1 MDTKSKNINEESIF
15 QEEIK
20 KSNKRKS
27 RSGNIFKKYIVVLLT
42 FISIACTILSLR
54 EIKANI
60 RYIIPGGIYLNGD
73 LSNNISDYINLVKD
87 YSIYYKSLEYA
98 SDNNNITQNDI
109 DICKAELVDKVNKE
123 YENYRNDKY
132 NDESFSKL
140 TYEEQQKILSEEKEK
155 ITEKYTLNDEEMKE
169 YILNRKVNSAS
180 DLNNK
185 IKSYVNLNFRAYDK
199 LKDIWIGGEKIDS
212 NNIIKNSK
220 YFEEINIDYNGNV
233 IEKIYVDGKEIN
245 NNIISK
251 LIYYNKYSYHTYY
264 DRYEPNNIYAYDY
277 NEKQSIS
284 IYIWMPQ
291 EIKKGDVVY
300 ENLKRVEININR
312 FYLSCGSFILFII
325 LAILCLVSLS
335 KNKSKINIIEDIVN
349 KIKVWPIE
357 AKVGI
362 GILGWISW
370 NTTYIYYNA
379 NNYIRRLNLISVIW
393 TSLALLIY
401 YVLIRVI
408 IINYNERTL
417 FKNNITIKCWNY
429 LSEIMTRSSLIKTFL
444 IMSGLY
450 VISGLLLFVVSAIL
464 NIFPIGILIG
474 IILTIIY
481 IVIFIKE
488 LIYLDK
494 IIIGSKAATE
504 GKLNCNIEEK
514 GRGHLRELAHDI
526 NNIRDGL
533 RKSIESE
540 MKSENM
546 KTELITNVSHDL
558 KTPLTSIINYI
569 DLLKRENIESETA
582 KDYINILDK
591 KSQRLKVLI
600 DDLFEASKATSG
612 AMELNI
618 TKIDIVQLLKQ
629 SLGENDERFKNSNL
643 SVKLDIPDTKI
654 FINGDGQRLYRVFEN
669 LISNIVKYSL
679 SNTRVYIQ
687 MYVDDENK
695 VVIIMRNISAYELD
709 FCANEITN
717 RFKRGDSSRSTEGS
731 GLGLAI
737 AKSIVELHGGKF
749 NIEVDG
755 DLFKSIIKLNQ

>member
-42 FISIACTILSLR
+42 FISIACAILSLR

-220 YFEEINIDYNGNV
+220 YFKEINIDYNGNV

-312 FYLSCGSFILFII
+312 FYLSCGGFIMFII

-450 VISGLLLFVVSAIL
+450 VISGLLLFVVSGIL
-464 NIFPIGILIG
+464 SIFPIGILIG

-755 DLFKSIIKLNQ
+755 DLFKSIIRLNQ

>member
-42 FISIACTILSLR
+42 FISIACAILSLR

-132 NDESFSKL
+132 NEESFSNL

-220 YFEEINIDYNGNV
+220 YFKEINIDYNGNV

-312 FYLSCGSFILFII
+312 FYLSCGSFIMFII

-370 NTTYIYYNA
+370 NTTFVYYNA

-408 IINYNERTL
+408 IINYNERNL
-417 FKNNITIKCWNY
+417 FKKNITIKCWNY

-540 MKSENM
+540 IKSENM

>member
-42 FISIACTILSLR
+42 FISIACAILSLR

-132 NDESFSKL
+132 NEESFSNL

-169 YILNRKVNSAS
+169 YILNRKGNSAS

-220 YFEEINIDYNGNV
+220 YFKEINIDYNGNV

-251 LIYYNKYSYHTYY
+251 LIYYNKYSYYTYY

-300 ENLKRVEININR
+300 ENLKKVEININR

-370 NTTYIYYNA
+370 NTTYVYYNA

-408 IINYNERTL
+408 IINYNERNL
-417 FKNNITIKCWNY
+417 FKKNITIKCWNY

-540 MKSENM
+540 IKSENM

-717 RFKRGDSSRSTEGS
+717 RFKRGDSSRSTDGS

>member
-42 FISIACTILSLR
+42 FISIACAILSLR

-132 NDESFSKL
+132 NEESFSNL

-169 YILNRKVNSAS
+169 YILNRKGNSAS

-220 YFEEINIDYNGNV
+220 YFKEINIDYNGNV

-312 FYLSCGSFILFII
+312 FYLSCGSFIMFII

-450 VISGLLLFVVSAIL
+450 VISGLLLFVVSGIL
-464 NIFPIGILIG
+464 SIFPIGILIG
-474 IILTIIY
+474 VILTIIY

-755 DLFKSIIKLNQ
+755 DLFKSIIRLNQ

>member
-42 FISIACTILSLR
+42 FISIACAILSLR

-132 NDESFSKL
+132 NEESFSNL

-220 YFEEINIDYNGNV
+220 YFKEINIDYNGNV

-312 FYLSCGSFILFII
+312 FYLSCGSFIMFII

-408 IINYNERTL
+408 IINYNERNL
-417 FKNNITIKCWNY
+417 FKKNITIKCWNY

-540 MKSENM
+540 IKSENM

-717 RFKRGDSSRSTEGS
+717 RFKRGDSSRSTDGS

>member
-42 FISIACTILSLR
+42 FISIACAILSLR

-109 DICKAELVDKVNKE
+109 DICKAELVDKVNKK

-199 LKDIWIGGEKIDS
+199 LKDIWIGGEKIYS

-220 YFEEINIDYNGNV
+220 YFKEINIDYNGNV

-312 FYLSCGSFILFII
+312 FYLSCGSFIMFII

-370 NTTYIYYNA
+370 NTTFVYYNA

-408 IINYNERTL
+408 IINYNERNL
-417 FKNNITIKCWNY
+417 FKKNITIKCWNY
-429 LSEIMTRSSLIKTFL
+429 LSEIMTRSSIIKTFL

>member
-42 FISIACTILSLR
+42 FISIACAILSLR

-132 NDESFSKL
+132 NEESFSNL

-169 YILNRKVNSAS
+169 YILNRKGNSAS

-251 LIYYNKYSYHTYY
+251 LIYYNKYSYYTYY

-300 ENLKRVEININR
+300 ENLKKVEININR
-312 FYLSCGSFILFII
+312 FYLNCGSFILFII

-370 NTTYIYYNA
+370 NTTFVYYNA

-408 IINYNERTL
+408 IINYNERNL
-417 FKNNITIKCWNY
+417 FKKNITIKCWNY

-540 MKSENM
+540 IKSENM

-717 RFKRGDSSRSTEGS
+717 RFKRGDSSRSTDGS

>member
-42 FISIACTILSLR
+42 FISIACAILSLR

-132 NDESFSKL
+132 NEESFSNL

-169 YILNRKVNSAS
+169 YILNRKGNSAS

-251 LIYYNKYSYHTYY
+251 LIYYNKYSYYTYY

-300 ENLKRVEININR
+300 ENLKKVEININR

-370 NTTYIYYNA
+370 NTTFVYYNA
-379 NNYIRRLNLISVIW
+379 NNYIRRLNLISVIL

-408 IINYNERTL
+408 IINYNERNL
-417 FKNNITIKCWNY
+417 FKKNITIKCWNY

-540 MKSENM
+540 IKSENM

-717 RFKRGDSSRSTEGS
+717 RFKRGDSSRSTDGS

>member
-27 RSGNIFKKYIVVLLT
+27 KSGNIFKKYIVVLLT
-42 FISIACTILSLR
+42 FISIACAILSLR

-220 YFEEINIDYNGNV
+220 YFKEINIDYNGNV

-312 FYLSCGSFILFII
+312 FYLSCGSFIMFII

-417 FKNNITIKCWNY
+417 FKKNITIKCWNY

-540 MKSENM
+540 IKSENM

>member
-42 FISIACTILSLR
+42 FISIACAILSLR

-132 NDESFSKL
+132 NEESFSNL

-169 YILNRKVNSAS
+169 YILNRKGNSAS

-251 LIYYNKYSYHTYY
+251 LIYYNKYSYYTYY

-300 ENLKRVEININR
+300 ENLKKVEININR

-370 NTTYIYYNA
+370 NTTFVYYNA

-540 MKSENM
+540 IKSENM

>member
-42 FISIACTILSLR
+42 FISIACAILSLR

-132 NDESFSKL
+132 NDESFSNL

-169 YILNRKVNSAS
+169 YILNRKGNSAS

-220 YFEEINIDYNGNV
+220 YFKEINIDYNGNV

-251 LIYYNKYSYHTYY
+251 LIYYNKYSYYTYY

-300 ENLKRVEININR
+300 ENLKKVDININR
-312 FYLSCGSFILFII
+312 FYLSCGSFIMFII

-450 VISGLLLFVVSAIL
+450 VISGLLLFVVSGIL
-464 NIFPIGILIG
+464 SIFPIGILIG

-569 DLLKRENIESETA
+569 DLLKRENIGSETA

-755 DLFKSIIKLNQ
+755 DLFKSIIRLNQ

>member
-42 FISIACTILSLR
+42 FISIACAILSLR

-132 NDESFSKL
+132 NEESFSNL

-251 LIYYNKYSYHTYY
+251 LIYYNKYSYYTYY

-300 ENLKRVEININR
+300 ENLKKVEININR

-370 NTTYIYYNA
+370 NTTFVYYNA

-408 IINYNERTL
+408 IINYNERNL
-417 FKNNITIKCWNY
+417 FKKNITIKCWNY

-540 MKSENM
+540 IKSENM

-717 RFKRGDSSRSTEGS
+717 RFKRGDSSRSTDGS

>member
-42 FISIACTILSLR
+42 FISIACAILSLR

-132 NDESFSKL
+132 NDESFSNL

-169 YILNRKVNSAS
+169 YILNRKGNSAS

-220 YFEEINIDYNGNV
+220 YFKEINIDYNGNV

-251 LIYYNKYSYHTYY
+251 LIYYNKYSYYTYY

-300 ENLKRVEININR
+300 ENLKKVEININR
-312 FYLSCGSFILFII
+312 FYLSCGSFIMFII

-335 KNKSKINIIEDIVN
+335 KNKSRINIIEDIVN

-370 NTTYIYYNA
+370 NTTYVYYNT

-408 IINYNERTL
+408 IINYNERNL
-417 FKNNITIKCWNY
+417 FKKNITIKCWDY
-429 LSEIMTRSSLIKTFL
+429 LSEIMTRSSIIKTFL

-540 MKSENM
+540 IKSENM

-612 AMELNI
+612 AMEINI

-755 DLFKSIIKLNQ
+755 DLFKSIIRLNQ

>member
-27 RSGNIFKKYIVVLLT
+27 KSGNIFKKYIVVLLT
-42 FISIACTILSLR
+42 FISIACAILSLR

-109 DICKAELVDKVNKE
+109 DICKSELVDKVNKE

-220 YFEEINIDYNGNV
+220 YFKEINIDYNGNV

-300 ENLKRVEININR
+300 ENLKKVEININR
-312 FYLSCGSFILFII
+312 FYLSCGSFIMFII

-450 VISGLLLFVVSAIL
+450 VISGLLLFVVSGIL
-464 NIFPIGILIG
+464 SIFPIGILIG

-755 DLFKSIIKLNQ
+755 DLFKSIIRLNQ

>member
-42 FISIACTILSLR
+42 FISIACAILSLR

-132 NDESFSKL
+132 NEESFSNL

-169 YILNRKVNSAS
+169 YILNRKGNSAS

-300 ENLKRVEININR
+300 ENLKKVEININR
-312 FYLSCGSFILFII
+312 FYLSCGSFIMFII

-450 VISGLLLFVVSAIL
+450 VISGLLLFVVSGIL
-464 NIFPIGILIG
+464 SIFPIGILIG

>member
-42 FISIACTILSLR
+42 FISIACAILSLR

-220 YFEEINIDYNGNV
+220 YFKEINIDYNGNV

-312 FYLSCGSFILFII
+312 FYLSCGSFIMFII